1 MRQGLTSSR
10 LSRDL
15 ANPVFRLERRVITA
29 QAWCVFIGLMGDIAC
44 HAFTTLRSALRETLL
59 PPEELTVARGE

>member
-1 MRQGLTSSR
+1 

-29 QAWCVFIGLMGDIAC
+29 QVWRVFIGPMGDIAR

-59 PPEELTVARGE
+59 PPGELTVAGESK